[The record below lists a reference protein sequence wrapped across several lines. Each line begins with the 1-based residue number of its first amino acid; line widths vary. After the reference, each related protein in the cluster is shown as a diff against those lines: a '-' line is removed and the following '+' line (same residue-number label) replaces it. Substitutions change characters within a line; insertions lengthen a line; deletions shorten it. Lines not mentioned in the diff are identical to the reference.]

1 MGNGTALAIPLKR
14 SKTVLRPDPSRVL
27 LRRFDPGDAQRM
39 SGIIERIMAVPE
51 PTVGLLLKQVTTDF
65 SQRHL
70 YLWQRFLNRFEQL
83 GGTAAGKCRHLRA
96 TAAADRLL
104 LSVGILAGIG
114 CPVQSIDGGAP

>member
-27 LRRFDPGDAQRM
+27 LRQFDPGNAQRM

-51 PTVGLLLKQVTTDF
+51 AQVGALLKQVSADF

-70 YLWQRFLNRFEQL
+70 EP
-83 GGTAAGKCRHLRA
+83 AATVFRPL
-96 TAAADRLL
+96 
-104 LSVGILAGIG
+104 
-114 CPVQSIDGGAP
+114 

>member
-39 SGIIERIMAVPE
+39 SRIIERVLAVPE
-51 PTVGLLLKQVTTDF
+51 ERVGLLLKQVSADF

-70 YLWQRFLNRFEQL
+70 DLRQRFSDRF
-83 GGTAAGKCRHLRA
+83 
-96 TAAADRLL
+96 
-104 LSVGILAGIG
+104 
-114 CPVQSIDGGAP
+114 